1 MDRDR
6 SMQTLEPHAL
16 YEQLAELAQRYR
28 HQSTHLPAQAAR
40 SPSRTVVC
48 FHVMGCPVAVLL
60 DELSELLEVPV
71 CTRLPRVKPW
81 VRGVANVRGR
91 LTPIIDFAAFL
102 GGELQTTPKRQRVLL
117 VEHSNVVAGLVVD
130 DLVGMRH
137 FRVESYRERRDAVP
151 PALARFVSGT
161 FFEDSTL
168 WAVLRPD
175 ALLNFDEFL
184 DVAA

>member
-1 MDRDR
+1 
-6 SMQTLEPHAL
+6 MQQIASDDL
-16 YEQLAELAQRYR
+16 YRQLTDLAQRYR
-28 HQSTHLPAQAAR
+28 QKSAHLPVQATR

-60 DELSELLEVPV
+60 DEISELLEVPI

-81 VRGVANVRGR
+81 VRGVANVRGK

-102 GGELQTTPKRQRVLL
+102 GGDLQTTPKRQRVLL
-117 VEHSNVVAGLVVD
+117 VEHGNVVAGLIVD

-137 FRVESYRERRDAVP
+137 FRVDSYKEQRDAVP
-151 PALARFVSGT
+151 EALARFVSGT

-168 WAVLRPD
+168 WAVLRPE
-175 ALLNFDEFL
+175 ALLSFDEFL
-184 DVAA
+184 DVAV

>member
-1 MDRDR
+1 
-6 SMQTLEPHAL
+6 MQQTAPDDL
-16 YEQLAELAQRYR
+16 YHQLAEVAQRYMQ
-28 HQSTHLPAQAAR
+28 QSAHLPVQASRA
-40 SPSRTVVC
+40 PARTVVC

-60 DELSELLEVPV
+60 EEISELLEVPP

-102 GGELQTTPKRQRVLL
+102 GGDLQTPPKRQRVLL
-117 VEHSNVVAGLVVD
+117 VEHGNVVAGLIID

-137 FRVESYRERRDAVP
+137 FRVDSYKEHRDSVP
-151 PALARFVSGT
+151 QSLARFVSGT
-161 FFEDSTL
+161 FFEDSAL
-168 WAVLRPD
+168 WAVLRPE
-175 ALLNFDEFL
+175 ALLNFEEFL

>member
-1 MDRDR
+1 
-6 SMQTLEPHAL
+6 MQQATPGDL
-16 YEQLAELAQRYR
+16 YQQLSKLTQRYR
-28 HQSTHLPAQAAR
+28 HKSAHLPVQATR

-60 DELSELLEVPV
+60 GEISELLEVPA

-81 VRGVANVRGR
+81 VRGVANVRGK

-102 GGELQTTPKRQRVLL
+102 GGGLPTAPKRQRVLL
-117 VEHSNVVAGLVVD
+117 VEHSNVVAGLIVD

-137 FRVESYRERRDAVP
+137 FRVDSYKEQRDTVPES
-151 PALARFVSGT
+151 LARFVSGT
-161 FFEDSTL
+161 FFEDGTL
-168 WAVLRPD
+168 WAVLRPE